1 MPISG
6 FDLMFA
12 LAIMIGLPVAA
23 ILLNRWK
30 PRTGWWLLG
39 GVIAFVIV
47 GNIIE
52 QSVGRP

>member
-1 MPISG
+1 MV
-6 FDLMFA
+6 A
-12 LAIMIGLPVAA
+12 VAVMIGLPVAVV
-23 ILLNRWK
+23 LLNRRK

-39 GVIAFVIV
+39 GVMAFVIV